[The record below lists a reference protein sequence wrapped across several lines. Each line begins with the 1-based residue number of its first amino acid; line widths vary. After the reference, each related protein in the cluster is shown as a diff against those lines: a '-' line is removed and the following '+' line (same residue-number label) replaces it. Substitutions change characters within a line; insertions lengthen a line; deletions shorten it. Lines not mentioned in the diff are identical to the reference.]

1 VLRRTTWRRL
11 GVLGSAL
18 GDGARVH
25 LEISWRRGIGALGNG
40 SREWDGSAGSRVTEL
55 AGDRRSHVTVG

>member
-1 VLRRTTWRRL
+1 VLRRTTWRRRL

-25 LEISWRRGIGALGNG
+25 LEISWRRRIDALGNG
-40 SREWDGSAGSRVTEL
+40 NRERDGDAGSRVTGSWLET
-55 AGDRRSHVTVG
+55 GDLT